1 MPFPQPD
8 LVDTGSDGDGDGDGD
23 GESDEAAAECD
34 SMTVKRTEC

>member
-8 LVDTGSDGDGDGDGD
+8 LVDTGSDGDGDGD